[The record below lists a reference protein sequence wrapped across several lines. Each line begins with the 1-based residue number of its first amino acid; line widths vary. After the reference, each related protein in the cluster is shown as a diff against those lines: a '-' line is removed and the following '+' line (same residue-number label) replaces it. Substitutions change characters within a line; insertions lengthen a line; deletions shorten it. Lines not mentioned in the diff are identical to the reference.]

1 MRHGYK
7 ILLIYF
13 IFFIFRSEHIHP
25 QSPKDSL
32 SIVSIVYKII
42 KVGEW
47 VNKIT
52 INNEKVK
59 VYYIQVEVTASNF
72 DQAKESGF
80 KLAIQEALGT
90 FVTSEKVIKFDEV
103 TRNDIV
109 TYSGGYIQDFKII
122 KENKDKLSTTLVMD
136 VWVSESKIANRL
148 LNTSANKGELDG
160 RKIEA
165 QLSTIVKDKKDAFK
179 LLDIILQDF
188 PSKAFELVIKKTNFQ
203 TLRKGTSIVEVPLEI
218 QWSQK
223 YLDSLK
229 EALIL
234 LRDSDKLRF
243 KSSIGSR
250 IHNDTTVISIGS
262 LLFGD
267 FFYNGIDASFEDD
280 EIIDL
285 FYVHFNDP
293 TTIKI
298 SLNDD
303 FENEIVTKC
312 FYLQNRGNL
321 FTKLKYDKQNIH
333 EIIHLNEFYE
343 FNTSRAHF
351 EINEKYKQNKNY
363 SIELN
368 NKNLIKTS
376 EITNV
381 KVSIIKNDEC
391 KISR

>member
-13 IFFIFRSEHIHP
+13 IFFIFRSDHIYS
-25 QSPKDSL
+25 QSPKDAL
-32 SIVSIVYKII
+32 SIVYKII

-47 VNKIT
+47 LNKIT
-52 INNEKVK
+52 INSEKVK

-90 FVTSEKVIKFDEV
+90 FVTTEKVIKFDEV

-122 KENKDKLSTTLVMD
+122 KENRDKLSTTLVMD

-148 LNTSANKGELDG
+148 LNTSTNKGELDG

-165 QLSTIVKDKKDAFK
+165 QLATIVKDKEDAFK
-179 LLDIILQDF
+179 LLNIILQDF
-188 PSKAFELVIKKTNFQ
+188 PSKAFELDIKKTNFQ
-203 TLRKGTSIVEVPLEI
+203 TLRKGTSIVEVPIEI

-234 LRDSDKLRF
+234 LRDSNELRF

-250 IHNDTTVISIGS
+250 INNDVTVISIGS
-262 LLFGD
+262 LIFGD
-267 FFYNGIDASFEDD
+267 FFYSGIDASFNND
-280 EIIDL
+280 EMVDL
-285 FYVHFNDP
+285 FYNYFNQAP
-293 TTIKI
+293 LIKI

-303 FENEIVTKC
+303 FENEIVTNC

-321 FTKLKYDKQNIH
+321 FTKSEYDKQNIH
-333 EIIHLNEFYE
+333 EIISLDEFYE

-351 EINEKYKQNKNY
+351 EIN
-363 SIELN
+363 
-368 NKNLIKTS
+368 
-376 EITNV
+376 
-381 KVSIIKNDEC
+381 
-391 KISR
+391 

>member
-1 MRHGYK
+1 MRQGYK

-13 IFFIFRSEHIHP
+13 IFFIFRSDHIYS
-25 QSPKDSL
+25 QSPKDAL
-32 SIVSIVYKII
+32 SIVYKII

-47 VNKIT
+47 LNKIT
-52 INNEKVK
+52 INSEKVK

-90 FVTSEKVIKFDEV
+90 FVTTEKVIKFDEV
-103 TRNDIV
+103 TRNEIV

-122 KENKDKLSTTLVMD
+122 KENRDKLSTTLVMD

-148 LNTSANKGELDG
+148 LNTSANTGELDG
-160 RKIEA
+160 RKIET
-165 QLSTIVKDKKDAFK
+165 QLSTIVKDKEDAFK
-179 LLDIILQDF
+179 LLYIILQDF
-188 PSKAFELVIKKTNFQ
+188 PSKAFELDIKKTNFQ
-203 TLRKGTSIVEVPLEI
+203 TLRKGTSIVEVPIEI

-234 LRDSDKLRF
+234 LRDSNELRF

-250 IHNDTTVISIGS
+250 INNDVTVISIGS
-262 LLFGD
+262 LIFGD
-267 FFYNGIDASFEDD
+267 FFYSGIDASFNND
-280 EIIDL
+280 EMVDL
-285 FYVHFNDP
+285 FYNYFNQAP
-293 TTIKI
+293 LIKI

-303 FENEIVTKC
+303 FENEIVTNC

-321 FTKLKYDKQNIH
+321 FTKSEYDKQNIH
-333 EIIHLNEFYE
+333 EIISLDEFYE

-351 EINEKYKQNKNY
+351 EINEKYQQKKNY
-363 SIELN
+363 LIELN
-368 NKNLIKTS
+368 NKKLVKTT
-376 EITNV
+376 EITKV
-381 KVSIIKNDEC
+381 KASITHEC
-391 KISR
+391 KK

>member
-1 MRHGYK
+1 M
-7 ILLIYF
+7 
-13 IFFIFRSEHIHP
+13 
-25 QSPKDSL
+25 
-32 SIVSIVYKII
+32 
-42 KVGEW
+42 
-47 VNKIT
+47 
-52 INNEKVK
+52 K
-59 VYYIQVEVTASNF
+59 VYYIQVEVTALNF

-90 FVTSEKVIKFDEV
+90 FVTTKKVIKFDEV
-103 TRNDIV
+103 TKNEIV
-109 TYSGGYIQDFKII
+109 MYSGGYIQDFKII
-122 KENKDKLSTTLVMD
+122 KENKDILSTTLVMD

-148 LNTSANKGELDG
+148 LNTSTNKAELDG

-165 QLSTIVKDKKDAFK
+165 QFSTIVKDKEDAFK

-188 PSKAFELVIKKTNFQ
+188 PSKAFEIDIKKTNFQ
-203 TLRKGTSIVEVPLEI
+203 TLRKATSIVDVPIEI

-229 EALIL
+229 EALTL
-234 LRDSDKLRF
+234 LRDSDELRF
-243 KSSIGSR
+243 KSSIFSR
-250 IHNDTTVISIGS
+250 IHNDVTVISIGS
-262 LLFGD
+262 LIFGD
-267 FFYNGIDASFEDD
+267 FFYSGIDASFKDD

-285 FYVHFNDP
+285 FYLHFNDA

-303 FENEIVTKC
+303 FENKIFTKC

-321 FTKLKYDKQNIH
+321 FTKLKYDKQSIH
-333 EIIHLNEFYE
+333 EIVPLNEFYE

-376 EITNV
+376 EITKV
-381 KVSIIKNDEC
+381 KASIIKNYEC
-391 KISR
+391 KIIK

>member
-13 IFFIFRSEHIHP
+13 IFFIFRSDHIHS
-25 QSPKDSL
+25 QSPKDAL
-32 SIVSIVYKII
+32 SIVYKII

-47 VNKIT
+47 LNKIT

-59 VYYIQVEVTASNF
+59 VYYIQVEVTAPNF

-90 FVTSEKVIKFDEV
+90 FITTEKVIKFDEV
-103 TRNDIV
+103 IRNEIV
-109 TYSGGYIQDFKII
+109 SYSGGYIQDFKII
-122 KENKDKLSTTLVMD
+122 RETKDTLLTTLVMD

-148 LNTSANKGELDG
+148 LNTSANKSELDG
-160 RKIEA
+160 RKIEV
-165 QLSTIVKDKKDAFK
+165 QLSTIVKDKADAFK
-179 LLDIILQDF
+179 LLDIIIQDF
-188 PSKAFELVIKKTNFQ
+188 PSKAFELDIKKTNFQ
-203 TLRKGTSIVEVPLEI
+203 TLRKGTLIVEIPIEI

-229 EALIL
+229 EVLFI
-234 LRDSDKLRF
+234 LRDGNELR
-243 KSSIGSR
+243 SQSNSIY
-250 IHNDTTVISIGS
+250 HKDHTDEVTISIGS
-262 LLFGD
+262 KIFSGLTF
-267 FFYNGIDASFEDD
+267 NGIDASFKDD

-285 FYVHFNDP
+285 FYLHFKDA

-303 FENEIVTKC
+303 FENEIVTNC

-321 FTKLKYDKQNIH
+321 FTKSEYDKQNIH
-333 EIIHLNEFYE
+333 EILSLNEFYE

-351 EINEKYKQNKNY
+351 EINEKYQQKKNY
-363 SIELN
+363 LIELN

-376 EITNV
+376 EIT
-381 KVSIIKNDEC
+381 KAKASIIKNYEC
-391 KISR
+391 KKYN

>member
-1 MRHGYK
+1 MRQGYK

-13 IFFIFRSEHIHP
+13 IFFIFRSDHIYS
-25 QSPKDSL
+25 QSPKDAL
-32 SIVSIVYKII
+32 SIVYKII

-47 VNKIT
+47 LNKIT
-52 INNEKVK
+52 INSEKVK

-90 FVTSEKVIKFDEV
+90 FVTTEKVIKFDEV
-103 TRNDIV
+103 TRNEIV

-122 KENKDKLSTTLVMD
+122 KENRDKLSTTLVMD

-160 RKIEA
+160 RKIET
-165 QLSTIVKDKKDAFK
+165 QLSTIVKDKEDAFK
-179 LLDIILQDF
+179 LLYIILQDF
-188 PSKAFELVIKKTNFQ
+188 PSKAFELDIKKTNFQ
-203 TLRKGTSIVEVPLEI
+203 TLRKGTSIVEVPIEI

-234 LRDSDKLRF
+234 LRDSNELRF

-250 IHNDTTVISIGS
+250 INNDVTVISIGS
-262 LLFGD
+262 LIFGD
-267 FFYNGIDASFEDD
+267 FFYSGIDASFNND
-280 EIIDL
+280 EMVDL
-285 FYVHFNDP
+285 FYNYFNQAP
-293 TTIKI
+293 LIKI

-303 FENEIVTKC
+303 FENEIVTNC

-321 FTKLKYDKQNIH
+321 FTKSEYDKQNIH
-333 EIIHLNEFYE
+333 EIISLDEFYE

-351 EINEKYKQNKNY
+351 EINEKYQQKKNY
-363 SIELN
+363 LIELN
-368 NKNLIKTS
+368 NKKLVKTT
-376 EITNV
+376 EITKV
-381 KVSIIKNDEC
+381 KASITHEC
-391 KISR
+391 KK

>member
-13 IFFIFRSEHIHP
+13 IFFIFRSDHIHS
-25 QSPKDSL
+25 QSPKDAL
-32 SIVSIVYKII
+32 SIVYKII

-47 VNKIT
+47 LNKIT

-90 FVTSEKVIKFDEV
+90 FVTTEKVIKFDEV

-122 KENKDKLSTTLVMD
+122 KENREKLSTTLVMD

-148 LNTSANKGELDG
+148 LNTSTNKGELDG
-160 RKIEA
+160 RKIEV
-165 QLSTIVKDKKDAFK
+165 QLSTIVKDKEDAFK

-188 PSKAFELVIKKTNFQ
+188 PSKAFELDIKKTNFQ
-203 TLRKGTSIVEVPLEI
+203 TLRKGNSIVEVPLEI

-234 LRDSDKLRF
+234 LRDSDELRF

-250 IHNDTTVISIGS
+250 IHNDVTVISIGS
-262 LLFGD
+262 IIFGD
-267 FFYNGIDASFEDD
+267 FFYSGIDASFNND
-280 EIIDL
+280 EIVDL
-285 FYVHFNDP
+285 FYNYFNKAP
-293 TTIKI
+293 LIKI

-303 FENEIVTKC
+303 FENEIVTNC

-321 FTKLKYDKQNIH
+321 FTKSKYDKQNIH
-333 EIIHLNEFYE
+333 EILSLDEFYE

-351 EINEKYKQNKNY
+351 EINEKYQQKKNY
-363 SIELN
+363 LIELN
-368 NKNLIKTS
+368 NKKLVKTS
-376 EITNV
+376 EITKV
-381 KVSIIKNDEC
+381 KASINYEC
-391 KISR
+391 KK

>member
-13 IFFIFRSEHIHP
+13 IFFILRSDHIHS
-25 QSPKDSL
+25 QIPKDTL
-32 SIVSIVYKII
+32 SIVYKII

-47 VNKIT
+47 LNKIT

-59 VYYIQVEVTASNF
+59 VYYIQVEVTALNF

-90 FVTSEKVIKFDEV
+90 FVTTKKVIKFDEV
-103 TRNDIV
+103 TKNEIV
-109 TYSGGYIQDFKII
+109 MYSGGYIQDFKII
-122 KENKDKLSTTLVMD
+122 KENKDILSTTLVMD

-148 LNTSANKGELDG
+148 LNTSTNKAELDG

-165 QLSTIVKDKKDAFK
+165 QFSTIVKDKEDAFK

-188 PSKAFELVIKKTNFQ
+188 PSKAFEIDIKKTNFQ
-203 TLRKGTSIVEVPLEI
+203 TLRKATSIVDVPIEI

-229 EALIL
+229 EALTL
-234 LRDSDKLRF
+234 LRDSDELRF
-243 KSSIGSR
+243 KSSIFSR
-250 IHNDTTVISIGS
+250 IHNDVTVISIGS
-262 LLFGD
+262 LIFGD
-267 FFYNGIDASFEDD
+267 FFYSGIDASFKDD

-285 FYVHFNDP
+285 FYLHFNDA

-303 FENEIVTKC
+303 FENKIFTKC

-321 FTKLKYDKQNIH
+321 FTKLKYDKQSIH
-333 EIIHLNEFYE
+333 EIVPLNEFYE

-376 EITNV
+376 EITKV
-381 KVSIIKNDEC
+381 KASIIKNYEC
-391 KISR
+391 KIIK

>member
-1 MRHGYK
+1 MKHGYK

-13 IFFIFRSEHIHP
+13 IFFIFRSDYIHS
-25 QSPKDSL
+25 QSPKDAL
-32 SIVSIVYKII
+32 SIVYKII

-47 VNKIT
+47 LNKIT
-52 INNEKVK
+52 INSEKVK

-90 FVTSEKVIKFDEV
+90 FVTTEKVIKFDEV

-122 KENKDKLSTTLVMD
+122 KENRDKLSTTLVMD

-148 LNTSANKGELDG
+148 LNTSTNKGELDG

-165 QLSTIVKDKKDAFK
+165 QLATIVKDKEDAFK
-179 LLDIILQDF
+179 LLNIILQDF
-188 PSKAFELVIKKTNFQ
+188 PSKAFELDIKKTNFQ
-203 TLRKGTSIVEVPLEI
+203 TLRKGTSIVEVPIEI

-234 LRDSDKLRF
+234 LRDSNELRF

-250 IHNDTTVISIGS
+250 INNDVTVISIGS
-262 LLFGD
+262 LIFGD
-267 FFYNGIDASFEDD
+267 FFYSGIDASFNND
-280 EIIDL
+280 EMVDL
-285 FYVHFNDP
+285 FYNYFNQAP
-293 TTIKI
+293 LIKI

-303 FENEIVTKC
+303 FENEIVTNC

-321 FTKLKYDKQNIH
+321 FTKSEYDKQNIH
-333 EIIHLNEFYE
+333 EIISLDEFYE

-351 EINEKYKQNKNY
+351 EINEKYQQKKNY
-363 SIELN
+363 LIELN
-368 NKNLIKTS
+368 NKKLVKTT
-376 EITNV
+376 EITKV
-381 KVSIIKNDEC
+381 KASITHEC
-391 KISR
+391 KK

>member
-1 MRHGYK
+1 MRQGYK

-13 IFFIFRSEHIHP
+13 IFFIFRSDHIYS
-25 QSPKDSL
+25 QSPKDAL
-32 SIVSIVYKII
+32 SIVYKII

-47 VNKIT
+47 LNKIT
-52 INNEKVK
+52 INSEKVK

-90 FVTSEKVIKFDEV
+90 FVTTEKVIKFDEV

-122 KENKDKLSTTLVMD
+122 KENRDKLSTTLVMD

-148 LNTSANKGELDG
+148 LNTSTNKGELDG

-165 QLSTIVKDKKDAFK
+165 QLATIVKDKEDAFK
-179 LLDIILQDF
+179 LLNIILQDF
-188 PSKAFELVIKKTNFQ
+188 PSKAFELDIKKTNFQ
-203 TLRKGTSIVEVPLEI
+203 TLRKGTSIVEVPIEI

-234 LRDSDKLRF
+234 LRDSNELRF

-250 IHNDTTVISIGS
+250 INNDVTVISIGS
-262 LLFGD
+262 LIFGD
-267 FFYNGIDASFEDD
+267 FFYSGIDASFNND
-280 EIIDL
+280 EMVDL
-285 FYVHFNDP
+285 FYNYFNQAP
-293 TTIKI
+293 LIKI

-303 FENEIVTKC
+303 FENEIVTNC

-321 FTKLKYDKQNIH
+321 FTKSEYDKQNIH
-333 EIIHLNEFYE
+333 EIISLDEFYE

-351 EINEKYKQNKNY
+351 EINEKYQQKKNY
-363 SIELN
+363 LIELK
-368 NKNLIKTS
+368 NKKLVKTS
-376 EITNV
+376 EITKV
-381 KVSIIKNDEC
+381 KATITHEC
-391 KISR
+391 KKYN

>member
-1 MRHGYK
+1 MRHSYK

-13 IFFIFRSEHIHP
+13 IFFIFRSDHIHS
-25 QSPKDSL
+25 QSPKDAL
-32 SIVSIVYKII
+32 SIVYKII

-47 VNKIT
+47 LNKIT
-52 INNEKVK
+52 LYNEKVK
-59 VYYIQVEVTASNF
+59 VYYIQVEVTAPNF

-90 FVTSEKVIKFDEV
+90 FIITEKVIKFDEV
-103 TRNDIV
+103 TRNEII

-122 KENKDKLSTTLVMD
+122 KENKDVLSTTLLMD

-148 LNTSANKGELDG
+148 LNTSTNKSELDG
-160 RKIEA
+160 RKIEV
-165 QLSTIVKDKKDAFK
+165 QLSTIVKDKEDAFK

-188 PSKAFELVIKKTNFQ
+188 PSKAFELDIKITNFQ
-203 TLRKGTSIVEVPLEI
+203 TLRKGTSIIEVPIEI

-229 EALIL
+229 EALIV
-234 LRDSDKLRF
+234 LRDGNELRF
-243 KSSIGSR
+243 QSNLTYHKNYTDEITVSVGSK
-250 IHNDTTVISIGS
+250 IFSDLIFS
-262 LLFGD
+262 
-267 FFYNGIDASFEDD
+267 GIDASFKDD
-280 EIIDL
+280 KIIDL
-285 FYVHFNDP
+285 FYLHFKNP

-298 SLNDD
+298 SLNND

-321 FTKLKYDKQNIH
+321 FTKLKYDRQNIH
-333 EIIHLNEFYE
+333 EILSLDEFYE

-351 EINEKYKQNKNY
+351 EINEKYQQKKNY
-363 SIELN
+363 LIELD

-376 EITNV
+376 EITKV
-381 KVSIIKNDEC
+381 KASIVKENEC
-391 KISR
+391 KKISW

>member
-1 MRHGYK
+1 MKHGYK

-13 IFFIFRSEHIHP
+13 IFFIFRSDHIYS
-25 QSPKDSL
+25 QSPKDAL
-32 SIVSIVYKII
+32 SIVYKII

-47 VNKIT
+47 LNKIT
-52 INNEKVK
+52 INSEKVK

-90 FVTSEKVIKFDEV
+90 FVTTEKVIKFDEV

-122 KENKDKLSTTLVMD
+122 KENRDKLSTTLVMD

-160 RKIEA
+160 RKIET
-165 QLSTIVKDKKDAFK
+165 QLSTIVKDKEDAFK
-179 LLDIILQDF
+179 LLYIILQDF
-188 PSKAFELVIKKTNFQ
+188 PSKAFELDIKKTNFQ
-203 TLRKGTSIVEVPLEI
+203 TLRKGTSIVEVPIEI

-234 LRDSDKLRF
+234 LRDSNELRF

-250 IHNDTTVISIGS
+250 INNDVTVISIGS
-262 LLFGD
+262 LIFGD
-267 FFYNGIDASFEDD
+267 FFYSGIDASFKDD

-285 FYVHFNDP
+285 FYLYFNDP

-363 SIELN
+363 LIELN

-376 EITNV
+376 EITKA
-381 KVSIIKNDEC
+381 KVSIIKNYEC

>member
-13 IFFIFRSEHIHP
+13 IFFIFRSDHIYS
-25 QSPKDSL
+25 QSPKDAL
-32 SIVSIVYKII
+32 SIVYKII

-47 VNKIT
+47 LNKIT
-52 INNEKVK
+52 INSEKVK

-90 FVTSEKVIKFDEV
+90 FVTTEKVIKFDEV

-109 TYSGGYIQDFKII
+109 TYSGGYVQDFKII

-160 RKIEA
+160 RKIET
-165 QLSTIVKDKKDAFK
+165 QLSTIVKDKEDAFK
-179 LLDIILQDF
+179 LLNIILQDF
-188 PSKAFELVIKKTNFQ
+188 PSKAFELDIKKTNFQ
-203 TLRKGTSIVEVPLEI
+203 TLRKGTSIVEVPIEI

-234 LRDSDKLRF
+234 LRDSNELRF

-250 IHNDTTVISIGS
+250 INNDVTVISIGS
-262 LLFGD
+262 LIFGD
-267 FFYNGIDASFEDD
+267 FFYSGIDASFNND
-280 EIIDL
+280 EMVDL
-285 FYVHFNDP
+285 FYNYFNQAP
-293 TTIKI
+293 LIKI

-303 FENEIVTKC
+303 FENEIVTNC

-321 FTKLKYDKQNIH
+321 FTKSEYDKQNIH
-333 EIIHLNEFYE
+333 EIISLDEFYE

-351 EINEKYKQNKNY
+351 DINEKYQQKKNY
-363 SIELN
+363 LIELN
-368 NKNLIKTS
+368 NKKLVKTT
-376 EITNV
+376 EITKV
-381 KVSIIKNDEC
+381 KASITHEC
-391 KISR
+391 KK

>member
-1 MRHGYK
+1 MRQGYK

-13 IFFIFRSEHIHP
+13 IFFIFRSDHIYS
-25 QSPKDSL
+25 QSPKDAL
-32 SIVSIVYKII
+32 SIVYKII

-47 VNKIT
+47 LNKIT
-52 INNEKVK
+52 INSEKVK

-90 FVTSEKVIKFDEV
+90 FVTTEKVIKFDEV

-122 KENKDKLSTTLVMD
+122 KENRDKLSTTLVMD

-148 LNTSANKGELDG
+148 LNTSTNKGELDG

-165 QLSTIVKDKKDAFK
+165 QLSTIVKDKEDAFK

-188 PSKAFELVIKKTNFQ
+188 PSKAFELDIKKTNFQ

-229 EALIL
+229 EALTL
-234 LRDSDKLRF
+234 LRDSDEIRF

-250 IHNDTTVISIGS
+250 IHNDATVISIGS

-267 FFYNGIDASFEDD
+267 FFYNGIDASFKDD

-285 FYVHFNDP
+285 FYLYFNDP

-363 SIELN
+363 LIELN

-376 EITNV
+376 EITKA
-381 KVSIIKNDEC
+381 KVSIIKNYEC

>member
-1 MRHGYK
+1 MRQGYK

-13 IFFIFRSEHIHP
+13 IFFIFRSDHIYS
-25 QSPKDSL
+25 QSPKDAL
-32 SIVSIVYKII
+32 SIVYKII

-47 VNKIT
+47 LNKIT
-52 INNEKVK
+52 INSEKVK

-90 FVTSEKVIKFDEV
+90 FVTTEKVIKFDEV

-122 KENKDKLSTTLVMD
+122 KENRDKLSTTLVMD

-160 RKIEA
+160 RKIET
-165 QLSTIVKDKKDAFK
+165 QLSTIVKDKEDAFK
-179 LLDIILQDF
+179 LLYIILQEF
-188 PSKAFELVIKKTNFQ
+188 PSKAFELDIKKTNFQ
-203 TLRKGTSIVEVPLEI
+203 TLRKGTSIVEVPIEI

-234 LRDSDKLRF
+234 LRDSNELRF

-250 IHNDTTVISIGS
+250 INNDVTVISIGS
-262 LLFGD
+262 LIFGD
-267 FFYNGIDASFEDD
+267 FFYSGIDASFNND
-280 EIIDL
+280 EMVDL
-285 FYVHFNDP
+285 FYNYFNQAP
-293 TTIKI
+293 LIKI

-303 FENEIVTKC
+303 FENEIVTNC

-321 FTKLKYDKQNIH
+321 FTKSEYDKQNIH
-333 EIIHLNEFYE
+333 EIISLDEFYE

-351 EINEKYKQNKNY
+351 EINEKYQQKKNY
-363 SIELN
+363 LIELN
-368 NKNLIKTS
+368 NKKLVKTT
-376 EITNV
+376 EITKV
-381 KVSIIKNDEC
+381 KASITHEC
-391 KISR
+391 KK

>member
-13 IFFIFRSEHIHP
+13 IFFIFRSDHIHS
-25 QSPKDSL
+25 QSPKDAL
-32 SIVSIVYKII
+32 SIVYKII

-47 VNKIT
+47 LNKIT

-59 VYYIQVEVTASNF
+59 VYYIQVEVTAPNF

-90 FVTSEKVIKFDEV
+90 FITTEKVIKFDEV
-103 TRNDIV
+103 IRNEIV
-109 TYSGGYIQDFKII
+109 SYSGGYIQDFKII
-122 KENKDKLSTTLVMD
+122 RETKDILLTTLVMD

-148 LNTSANKGELDG
+148 LNTSANKSELDG
-160 RKIEA
+160 RKIEV
-165 QLSTIVKDKKDAFK
+165 QLSTIVKDKADAFK
-179 LLDIILQDF
+179 LLDIIIQDF
-188 PSKAFELVIKKTNFQ
+188 PSKAFELDIKKTNFQ
-203 TLRKGTSIVEVPLEI
+203 TLRKGTLIVEIPIEI

-234 LRDSDKLRF
+234 LRDGNELR
-243 KSSIGSR
+243 SQSNSIYHKDHTNEVTIR
-250 IHNDTTVISIGS
+250 IGLKIFSGLT
-262 LLFGD
+262 F
-267 FFYNGIDASFEDD
+267 NGIDASFKDD

-285 FYVHFNDP
+285 FYLHFKDA

-303 FENEIVTKC
+303 FENEIVTNC

-321 FTKLKYDKQNIH
+321 FTKSEYDKQNIH
-333 EIIHLNEFYE
+333 EILSLNEFYE

-351 EINEKYKQNKNY
+351 EINEKYQQKKNY
-363 SIELN
+363 LIELN

-376 EITNV
+376 EIT
-381 KVSIIKNDEC
+381 KAKASIIKNYEC
-391 KISR
+391 KKYN

>member
-13 IFFIFRSEHIHP
+13 IFFIFRSDHIHS
-25 QSPKDSL
+25 QSPKDAL
-32 SIVSIVYKII
+32 SIVYKII
-42 KVGEW
+42 KAGEW
-47 VNKIT
+47 LNKIT

-59 VYYIQVEVTASNF
+59 VYYIQVEVTAPTF

-80 KLAIQEALGT
+80 KRAIQEALGT
-90 FVTSEKVIKFDEV
+90 FITTEKVIKFDEV
-103 TRNDIV
+103 IRNEIV

-122 KENKDKLSTTLVMD
+122 KETKDILSTTMVMD

-148 LNTSANKGELDG
+148 LNTSANKSELDG
-160 RKIEA
+160 RKIEV
-165 QLSTIVKDKKDAFK
+165 QLSTIVKDKVDAFK

-188 PSKAFELVIKKTNFQ
+188 PSKAFELDIKKTNFQ
-203 TLRKGTSIVEVPLEI
+203 TLRKGTSIVEVPIEI

-234 LRDSDKLRF
+234 LRDSNELRF

-250 IHNDTTVISIGS
+250 IHNDVTVISIGS
-262 LLFGD
+262 LIFGD
-267 FFYNGIDASFEDD
+267 FFYSGIDASFNND
-280 EIIDL
+280 EMVDL
-285 FYVHFNDP
+285 FYNYFNKAP
-293 TTIKI
+293 LIKI

-303 FENEIVTKC
+303 FENEIVTNC

-321 FTKLKYDKQNIH
+321 FTKSKYDKQNIH
-333 EIIHLNEFYE
+333 EILSLDEFYE

-351 EINEKYKQNKNY
+351 EINEKYQQKKNY
-363 SIELN
+363 LIELN
-368 NKNLIKTS
+368 IKKLVKTS
-376 EITNV
+376 EITKV
-381 KVSIIKNDEC
+381 KASINHEC
-391 KISR
+391 KK

>member
-1 MRHGYK
+1 MRQGYK

-13 IFFIFRSEHIHP
+13 IFFIFRSDHIYS
-25 QSPKDSL
+25 QSPKDAL
-32 SIVSIVYKII
+32 SIVYKII

-47 VNKIT
+47 LNKIT
-52 INNEKVK
+52 INSEKVK

-90 FVTSEKVIKFDEV
+90 FVTTEKVIKFDEV

-122 KENKDKLSTTLVMD
+122 KENRDKLSTTLVMD

-148 LNTSANKGELDG
+148 LNTSTNKGELDG

-165 QLSTIVKDKKDAFK
+165 QLSTIVKDKEDAFK

-188 PSKAFELVIKKTNFQ
+188 PSKAFELDIKKTNFQ

-229 EALIL
+229 EALTL
-234 LRDSDKLRF
+234 LRDSDEIRF

-250 IHNDTTVISIGS
+250 IHNDVTVISIGS
-262 LLFGD
+262 LIFGD
-267 FFYNGIDASFEDD
+267 FFYSGIDASFNND
-280 EIIDL
+280 EMVDL
-285 FYVHFNDP
+285 FYNYFNQAP
-293 TTIKI
+293 LIKI

-303 FENEIVTKC
+303 FENEIVTNC

-321 FTKLKYDKQNIH
+321 FTKSEYDKQNIH
-333 EIIHLNEFYE
+333 EIISLDEFYE

-351 EINEKYKQNKNY
+351 EINEKYQQKKNY
-363 SIELN
+363 LIELN
-368 NKNLIKTS
+368 NKKLVKTT
-376 EITNV
+376 EITKV
-381 KVSIIKNDEC
+381 KASITHEC
-391 KISR
+391 KK

>member
-1 MRHGYK
+1 MRQGYK

-13 IFFIFRSEHIHP
+13 IFFIFRSDHIYS
-25 QSPKDSL
+25 QSPKDAL
-32 SIVSIVYKII
+32 SIVYKII

-47 VNKIT
+47 LNKIT
-52 INNEKVK
+52 INSEKVK

-90 FVTSEKVIKFDEV
+90 FVTTEKVIKFDEV

-122 KENKDKLSTTLVMD
+122 KENRDKLSTTLIMD

-148 LNTSANKGELDG
+148 LNTSTNKGELDG
-160 RKIEA
+160 RKIEV
-165 QLSTIVKDKKDAFK
+165 QLSTIVKDKEDAFK

-188 PSKAFELVIKKTNFQ
+188 PSKAFELDIKKTNFQ
-203 TLRKGTSIVEVPLEI
+203 TLRKGTSIVEVPIEI

-234 LRDSDKLRF
+234 LRDSNELRF

-250 IHNDTTVISIGS
+250 INNDVTVISIGS
-262 LLFGD
+262 LIFGD
-267 FFYNGIDASFEDD
+267 FFYSGIDASFNND
-280 EIIDL
+280 EMVDL
-285 FYVHFNDP
+285 FYNYFNQAP
-293 TTIKI
+293 LIKI

-303 FENEIVTKC
+303 FENEIVTNC

-321 FTKLKYDKQNIH
+321 FTKSEYDKQNIH
-333 EIIHLNEFYE
+333 EIISLDEFYE

-351 EINEKYKQNKNY
+351 EINEKYQQKKNY
-363 SIELN
+363 LIELN
-368 NKNLIKTS
+368 NKKLVKTT
-376 EITNV
+376 EITKV
-381 KVSIIKNDEC
+381 KASITHEC
-391 KISR
+391 KK

>member
-1 MRHGYK
+1 MRQGYK

-13 IFFIFRSEHIHP
+13 IFFIFRSDHIYS
-25 QSPKDSL
+25 QSPKDAL
-32 SIVSIVYKII
+32 SIVYKII

-47 VNKIT
+47 LNKIT
-52 INNEKVK
+52 INSEKVK

-90 FVTSEKVIKFDEV
+90 FVTTEKVIKFDEV

-122 KENKDKLSTTLVMD
+122 KENRDKLSTTLVMD

-148 LNTSANKGELDG
+148 LNTSTNKGELDG

-165 QLSTIVKDKKDAFK
+165 QLSTIVKDKEDAFK

-188 PSKAFELVIKKTNFQ
+188 PSKAFELDIKKTNFQ

-229 EALIL
+229 EALTL
-234 LRDSDKLRF
+234 LRDSDEIRF

-250 IHNDTTVISIGS
+250 IHNDATIISIGS

-267 FFYNGIDASFEDD
+267 FFYNGIDASFKDD

-285 FYVHFNDP
+285 FYLYFNDP

-363 SIELN
+363 LIELN

-376 EITNV
+376 EITKA
-381 KVSIIKNDEC
+381 KVSIIKNYEC